1 MRRYNSKEP
10 QRGIAYLPKNSV
22 SVETCEVARMFRLL
36 DKTMVSCPSPPPSHP
51 PRVNP
56 SQVPVRFEVPRKGTS
71 SFQAD
76 LYPDT
81 PAAVPALHAT
91 DYFSGKNSNP
101 RMMKMD
107 SKAVVDPLPYEP
119 FEPVRSPSRFS
130 LQTSILF

>member
-1 MRRYNSKEP
+1 LGPP
-10 QRGIAYLPKNSV
+10 QK
-22 SVETCEVARMFRLL
+22 
-36 DKTMVSCPSPPPSHP
+36 PPPPPPPP
-51 PRVNP
+51 PRHLL

-81 PAAVPALHAT
+81 PAAVPAQHAT
-91 DYFSGKNSNP
+91 EYFSGKNSNP

-107 SKAVVDPLPYEP
+107 TKAVVDPLPYEP

-130 LQTSILF
+130 LTTSILF